1 MPLEI
6 YLLGA
11 KSKEHK
17 RVSLCSVFFMP
28 RFQGEGYREDK
39 ELLGAVL
46 QLVCWL
52 ELHET
57 QCAVSTEE
65 AQLLAG
71 SGDRGRPQR
80 ELF

>member
-1 MPLEI
+1 MRE
-6 YLLGA
+6 YLFTSLSLSLSFSCHA
-11 KSKEHK
+11 SKGK
-17 RVSLCSVFFMP
+17 AS
-28 RFQGEGYREDK
+28 GEDK
-39 ELLGAVL
+39 ELLGPGL

-57 QCAVSTEE
+57 QCVVSTEE

-71 SGDRGRPQR
+71 SGDHGRPQQ

>member
-1 MPLEI
+1 M
-6 YLLGA
+6 
-11 KSKEHK
+11 
-17 RVSLCSVFFMP
+17 RVSLYFFFMP
-28 RFQGEGYREDK
+28 CFQGEGCREDK
-39 ELLGAVL
+39 GAVL

-57 QCAVSTEE
+57 QCVVLTEG

-71 SGDRGRPQR
+71 SGDHGKPQR